1 MASISITYSETA
13 VAYELPAEVG
23 SVLTIGSAE
32 DCSIILPAE
41 TGVSEHHCSITR
53 MKDGY
58 AIADL
63 GSANGT
69 FANGNKVENE
79 YLAAGSSYQLGSA
92 MLTFTPDAVAEEGAE
107 TAPTATKTRK
117 VVRKA
122 APAASDRVRAAAA
135 AAAYNRKQ
143 QQINYFYVALVLI
156 GAFYA
161 GMAFY
166 SWQNTGNPLPIFLR

>member
-1 MASISITYSETA
+1 MASISITYSDTA

-23 SVLTIGSAE
+23 GVLTIGNGE
-32 DCSIILPAE
+32 DCNIILPAE
-41 TGVSEHHCSITR
+41 IGVSAHHCSITCLE
-53 MKDGY
+53 DGY

-63 GSANGT
+63 GSTNGT

-79 YLAAGSSYQLGSA
+79 YLAAGSTYQLGSA
-92 MLTFTPDAVAEEGAE
+92 MLTFTPDVEEAAAEATE
-107 TAPTATKTRK
+107 APAARK

-122 APAASDRVRAAAA
+122 SPTAAERVRAAAA